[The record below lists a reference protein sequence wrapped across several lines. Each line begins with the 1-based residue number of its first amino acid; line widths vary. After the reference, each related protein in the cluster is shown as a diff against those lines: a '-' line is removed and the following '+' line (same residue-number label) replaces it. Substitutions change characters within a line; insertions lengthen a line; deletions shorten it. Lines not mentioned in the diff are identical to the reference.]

1 MALTNAQKQKRWRD
15 KRNALARLADD
26 HFDLTRRVLK
36 SWPKKRASKSPPL
49 CHISI
54 VAPKVPGR

>member
-1 MALTNAQKQKRWRD
+1 MALANAQKQKRWRD